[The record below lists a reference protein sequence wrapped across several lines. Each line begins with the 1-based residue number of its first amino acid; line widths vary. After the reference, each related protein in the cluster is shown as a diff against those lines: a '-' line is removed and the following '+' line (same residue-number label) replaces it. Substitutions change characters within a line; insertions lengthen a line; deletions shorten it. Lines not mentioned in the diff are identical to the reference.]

1 MRACRD
7 WQTGDMDQSF
17 RGEIVGT
24 TGLMRDRIELLGR
37 RGRARQPHVSE
48 RFPRVRMLAL
58 KLAVTFVLAA
68 ALACR
73 AQNPSTNPWRTA
85 TPESQG
91 LDSGV
96 LADMLDHIRSRSLPI
111 HSLLLIRHGHLV
123 LEASF
128 FPYESGTPHD
138 IASATKSVTSL
149 LIGIAVDKG
158 YLKDVSQAVLALLPG
173 AAPATVESRK
183 QSLTIEH
190 LLTMTSGLDCGFEA
204 GEKELAAMR
213 RTEDWAA
220 FALALPMRAAPGAQ
234 FAYCSC
240 NNHLLSSILSAQTGE
255 SALAFARKH
264 LFGPLGINDVIWPAD
279 PRGRTHGWG
288 DLHLLPRDLA
298 KIAYLYLQGGRWN
311 GKQIVS
317 EAWVRRSTTPIVK
330 VRDGVGYGYSWWI
343 NTTRQPPVFEAE
355 GRGGQRA
362 AVVADKD
369 IVVVFNGG
377 GVNTDEIAPF
387 LFRAIRSD
395 GPLPETTNSTVRLA
409 TALKAA
415 QQPPEAQSIPT
426 LPLTAQSISGKRY
439 VVDPN
444 PLGLQ
449 AISLLFKAGTD
460 ARATLEIDGQK
471 WSVPVGLDGR
481 PGFSS
486 TGPFGLPIA
495 AAGRWLSEREF
506 LLDVDTVANINH
518 FLIRMDF
525 VGNQL
530 HLTVDEVTGELKG
543 LAVLG
548 RLDPAVR

>member
-1 MRACRD
+1 MP
-7 WQTGDMDQSF
+7 GF
-17 RGEIVGT
+17 KV
-24 TGLMRDRIELLGR
+24 
-37 RGRARQPHVSE
+37 
-48 RFPRVRMLAL
+48 
-58 KLAVTFVLAA
+58 AVTFVLAA
-68 ALACR
+68 VLACR
-73 AQNPSTNPWRTA
+73 AENPSTSQWRKA

-96 LADMLDHIRSRSLPI
+96 LADMLDHIRIRSLPI

-128 FPYESGTPHD
+128 FPYQAGSPHD

-149 LIGIAVDKG
+149 LVGIALDKG
-158 YLKDVSQAVLALLPG
+158 DLKSVSQPVLPLLPG
-173 AAPATVESRK
+173 AEPPTVESRK
-183 QSLTIEH
+183 KGLTIEH

-213 RTEDWAA
+213 RTDDWAA
-220 FALALPMRAAPGAQ
+220 FALALPMRAEPGAQ

-240 NNHLLSSILSAQTGE
+240 NNHLLSSILSDQTGE

-264 LFGPLGINDVIWPAD
+264 LFGPLGISDVVWPAD

-288 DLHLLPRDLA
+288 DLHLVPRDLA

-311 GKQIVS
+311 GRQIVS

-369 IVVVFNGG
+369 MVVVFNGG

-395 GPLPETTNSTVRLA
+395 GPLPEPTNSSVRLE

-415 QQPPEAQSIPT
+415 QQPPAAQSIPPF
-426 LPLTAQSISGKRY
+426 PLTAQSISGKRY
-439 VVDPN
+439 VVAPN
-444 PLGLQ
+444 PMGLE
-449 AISLLFKAGTD
+449 AISLLFKAGTG
-460 ARATLEIDGQK
+460 ARASLEIDGQQ
-471 WSVPVGLDGR
+471 WSLPIGLDGR
-481 PGFSS
+481 PAFSS
-486 TGPFGLPIA
+486 TGPSGVPIA
-495 AAGRWLSEREF
+495 TAGRWLSERAF

-525 VGNQL
+525 VANEL
-530 HLTVDEVTGELKG
+530 HLTIDEVTGELKG

-548 RLDPAVR
+548 RVDPAAR